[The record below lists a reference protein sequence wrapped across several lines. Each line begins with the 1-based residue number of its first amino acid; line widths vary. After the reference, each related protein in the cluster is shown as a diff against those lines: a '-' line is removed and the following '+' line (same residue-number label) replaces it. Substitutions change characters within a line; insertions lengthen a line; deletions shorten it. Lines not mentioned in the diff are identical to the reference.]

1 MRAKDVMTHELVS
14 IGPEATVDQAA
25 QLMLQKKI
33 SGLLVVDRRG
43 NLEGIVTEGDFLR
56 RVEMGTDRRRPRWL
70 QHFLSYGGLAEE
82 YSRSHG
88 RKVSEVMTRHPL
100 LQTVTEDTPVAKI
113 VQLMEQHHIK
123 RVPVLRGARP
133 IGLVTRANLLHALV
147 SLAREAAPAPGS
159 DENIRSS
166 LLKEMGQQTWINPP
180 LLNVTVRNG
189 IIDLWGTVADKRQRD
204 ALVVMAEN
212 VPGCKDVH
220 DHLIWFDPE
229 TGLLLDKGTAAARQ
243 AVSS

>member
-14 IGPEATVDQAA
+14 IGPEATIDQAA

-43 NLEGIVTEGDFLR
+43 DLEGIVTEGDFLR
-56 RVEMGTDRRRPRWL
+56 RVESGTERRRPRWL
-70 QHFLSYGGLAEE
+70 QHFLGYGGLAEE

-100 LQTVTEDTPVAKI
+100 LVTVTEDTPVATI
-113 VQLMEQHHIK
+113 VQFMEQRHIK
-123 RVPVLRGARP
+123 RVPVVRGARP
-133 IGLVTRANLLHALV
+133 VGIVTRANLLHALV
-147 SLAREAAPAPGS
+147 SIARDTAPAQSS
-159 DENIRSS
+159 DQDIRSR
-166 LLKEMGQQTWINPP
+166 LLKEMGEQVWVNAP
-180 LLNVTVRNG
+180 LINVTVRNG

-212 VPGCKDVH
+212 TPGSKDVR

-229 TGLLLDKGTAAARQ
+229 TGLLLDERSDAARQ